1 MKTCPQMKVVAS
13 IEARL
18 GSSRLPAKVL
28 ADICGRPALGRLVDR
43 LRECRMIDDIVL
55 ATSISPRDHPL
66 EAWGKSEGLAVY
78 RGSEDDV
85 LERVV
90 GAHRF
95 MGSDVVVEVTGDCPL
110 LDPDVI
116 DLGVETFFA
125 NDCDVVTNTRVP
137 SFPQGADVQVF
148 RLEALA
154 DVEARISDPAVREH
168 VSLYFYET
176 PSEYRIIHL
185 IANRLQ
191 HRPGLRLQLDY
202 AEDLAFVRE
211 VYRRLLPLHGA
222 IFGVREIL
230 QLLEHEPHLCSINA
244 NCVEKLLR

>member
-1 MKTCPQMKVVAS
+1 MPISQLKVVAS
-13 IEARL
+13 IEARM
-18 GSSRLPAKVL
+18 GSSRLPGKVL

-43 LRECRMIDDIVL
+43 LRACRMVDDIVL
-55 ATSISPRDHPL
+55 ATSVSPRDHAL
-66 EAWGKSEGLAVY
+66 EDWGRSEGLVVY

-125 NDCDVVTNTRVP
+125 NECDVVTNARV
-137 SFPQGADVQVF
+137 SSYPQGADVQVF
-148 RLEALA
+148 RTDALA
-154 DVEARISDPAVREH
+154 DVEARISDPVVREH
-168 VSLYFYET
+168 VSLYFYEM

-185 IANRLQ
+185 IADRSQ
-191 HRPGLRLQLDY
+191 HRPELRLQLDY
-202 AEDLAFVRE
+202 PEDLAFARE
-211 VYRRLLPLHGA
+211 VYTHLLPLHGA

-230 QLLEHEPHLCSINA
+230 QLLDREPHLRCINA
-244 NCVEKLLR
+244 DCMEKPLR

>member
-1 MKTCPQMKVVAS
+1 MKVVAS
-13 IEARL
+13 IEARM
-18 GSSRLPAKVL
+18 GSTRLPGKVL

-43 LRECRMIDDIVL
+43 LRKCRTVDDIVL
-55 ATSISPRDHPL
+55 ATSTSFTDNLL
-66 EAWGKSEGLAVY
+66 EDWAKSEGLAVY

-85 LERVV
+85 LDRVV

-125 NDCDVVTNTRVP
+125 NDCDVVTNARVP

-148 RLEALA
+148 KFEALA
-154 DVEARISDPAVREH
+154 DVAARISDPAVREH
-168 VSLYFYET
+168 VSLYFYES
-176 PSEYRIIHL
+176 PSKYRIIHL
-185 IANRLQ
+185 IADRSQ
-191 HRPGLRLQLDY
+191 HRPKLRLQLDY
-202 AEDLAFVRE
+202 VKDLEFVRE
-211 VYRRLLPLHGA
+211 VYTHLLPLHGA

-230 QLLEHEPHLCSINA
+230 QLLDRKPHLCGINA
-244 NCVEKLLR
+244 DCQEKPLR

>member
-1 MKTCPQMKVVAS
+1 MSCPRMKVVAS
-13 IEARL
+13 IEARM
-18 GSSRLPAKVL
+18 GSTRLPGKVL

-55 ATSISPRDHPL
+55 ATSISPRDHAL
-66 EAWGKSEGLAVY
+66 EDWGRSEGLAVY

-125 NDCDVVTNTRVP
+125 NDCDVVTNARVP

-148 RLEALA
+148 GLEALA

-176 PSEYRIIHL
+176 PSDYRTIHL
-185 IANRLQ
+185 IADRSQ
-191 HRPGLRLQLDY
+191 HRPELRLQLDY

-211 VYRRLLPLHGA
+211 VYTHLLPLHGA

-230 QLLEHEPHLCSINA
+230 QLLDREPHLCCINA
-244 NCVEKLLR
+244 DCMEKPLR